1 MRIVCRVNLEAA
13 GFEVIVAET
22 GSEALA
28 ACERERP
35 DLVLLDVM
43 LPDLGGFEVAERLGD
58 VPVVFI
64 SARAGLE
71 DLERGRLLGAIDYVT
86 KPFDPIELPNRLSED
101 LELLREGA
109 SAGQVWQLR
118 FGSPFDEH

>member
-1 MRIVCRVNLEAA
+1 MGVAAPAFLANDAGVGSGGDGEQRRPRLVPIAGGRPSEGPAGATRVLLVEDDPSMRLVCRVNLEAA

-43 LPDLGGFEVAERLGD
+43 LPDL
-58 VPVVFI
+58 
-64 SARAGLE
+64 
-71 DLERGRLLGAIDYVT
+71 
-86 KPFDPIELPNRLSED
+86 
-101 LELLREGA
+101 
-109 SAGQVWQLR
+109 
-118 FGSPFDEH
+118 